1 MQPSAINSGGVMHN
15 SRATCQA
22 QATINRWIKEYNHI
36 RPHQSLGM
44 RPPIP
49 ETTTLKLDQT

>member
-1 MQPSAINSGGVMHN
+1 MWF
-15 SRATCQA
+15 RTTCQA

-44 RPPIP
+44 RPPTSK
-49 ETTTLKLDQT
+49 TTTLKLDQT